1 MAMEAMKKF
10 PTVIGHSGLDVE
22 GDAKRTDINETSVK
36 VFLGKSQNP
45 KKLVD
50 FIPRTI
56 SQCY

>member
-36 VFLGKSQNP
+36 VFGKKSES